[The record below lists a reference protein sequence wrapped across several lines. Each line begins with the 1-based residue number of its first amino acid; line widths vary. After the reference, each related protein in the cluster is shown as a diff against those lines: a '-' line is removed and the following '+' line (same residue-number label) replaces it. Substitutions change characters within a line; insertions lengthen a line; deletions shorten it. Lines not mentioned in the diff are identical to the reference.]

1 MKTSFKMVAM
11 LLGIG
16 VFPVCAQA
24 QKKVVI
30 EDEEPNS
37 IMFVSRDKAGDEII
51 RIMNDRSQM
60 RFHDPNAPR
69 FLLTDQKG
77 KFALGIGGYV
87 RATGEYDFNGIVDDV
102 DFYPALIG
110 RPGKG
115 NFAKNQ
121 FQMDITTSTLFL
133 KLVGRTKHLGDFVV
147 YTAGNFRG
155 DGKTFELQNAYAQ
168 FLGFTIGYSYGSF
181 MDLSALPPTIDFA
194 GPNGSAFYRTTQL
207 SYMCD
212 KLKNWKF
219 GVSMEMPSVDGTTNS
234 ELDIAQQRMPD
245 FTAYAQYGW
254 NSKSHLRVGGLI
266 RSMTYTSTL
275 SDKAHAVT
283 GFGVQASATFN
294 VGRQWQVFGQATYGK
309 GIGQY
314 LNDISNLNVDI
325 VPDPDKEGKM
335 QALPM
340 LGWYAGL
347 QYNISPKVFLSS
359 TYSMS
364 RLYSENGYPANEPST
379 YRYGQYF
386 VANLFWNVTPNMQV
400 GAEYLRGWRTN
411 FDDSTNHANRMNLL
425 VQYSF

>member
-147 YTAGNFRG
+147 YTTGNFRG
-155 DGKTFELQNAYAQ
+155 DGKTFELLMHSSSVSQSDTATVRLWT
-168 FLGFTIGYSYGSF
+168 FRPCLL
-181 MDLSALPPTIDFA
+181 LSTSPV
-194 GPNGSAFYRTTQL
+194 RTVQL
-207 SYMCD
+207 S
-212 KLKNWKF
+212 
-219 GVSMEMPSVDGTTNS
+219 
-234 ELDIAQQRMPD
+234 
-245 FTAYAQYGW
+245 
-254 NSKSHLRVGGLI
+254 
-266 RSMTYTSTL
+266 
-275 SDKAHAVT
+275 
-283 GFGVQASATFN
+283 
-294 VGRQWQVFGQATYGK
+294 
-309 GIGQY
+309 
-314 LNDISNLNVDI
+314 I
-325 VPDPDKEGKM
+325 VPR
-335 QALPM
+335 
-340 LGWYAGL
+340 
-347 QYNISPKVFLSS
+347 N
-359 TYSMS
+359 
-364 RLYSENGYPANEPST
+364 
-379 YRYGQYF
+379 
-386 VANLFWNVTPNMQV
+386 
-400 GAEYLRGWRTN
+400 
-411 FDDSTNHANRMNLL
+411 
-425 VQYSF
+425 